1 MTTTEEDIKN
11 KLGLIRLAELL
22 IAPDKLKVIKTS
34 AVIRG
39 A

>member
-1 MTTTEEDIKN
+1 MTTAEKDIKS

-22 IAPDKLKVIKTS
+22 IAPYKLGVIKTS